1 MKMTPEKAIDRILEK
16 APQTLKH
23 FKHHDSV
30 LFAFG
35 EHESATV
42 VIKYRDTNSKY
53 SAMLTAGKKL
63 AFLKPY
69 CIAFVSE
76 AWISKTFPPEGKNV
90 SDMSDKQEALQAI
103 AQNLEGEIKAIA
115 IPFFRVGNEIL
126 FGEPIESSEAE
137 SYLLELFWRGVRE
150 SSH

>member
-1 MKMTPEKAIDRILEK
+1 MKMTPQKAIDRILEK

-42 VIKYRDTNSKY
+42 VIKFNDTNSKY

-69 CIAFVSE
+69 CVAFVWESC
-76 AWISKTFPPEGKNV
+76 IN
-90 SDMSDKQEALQAI
+90 QEL
-103 AQNLEGEIKAIA
+103 NT
-115 IPFFRVGNEIL
+115 
-126 FGEPIESSEAE
+126 
-137 SYLLELFWRGVRE
+137 
-150 SSH
+150 